1 MGDYNSTPISQL
13 PPGSVTLATDLYP
26 ATDVTDE
33 TESPSGTTKK
43 YAVGQLQTFLT
54 NFTDVTT
61 SPQQLSPVGN
71 YIADAGALC
80 TFTLP
85 IVTSI
90 GGTIQIIA
98 RGSTYF
104 QIQQNDGQQIFLG
117 ASSTTLGNTG
127 YIISTTLGAFLTLTC
142 TQLTSS
148 YQEFHILNNQGSFTL
163 F

>member
-61 SPQQLSPVGN
+61 SPQQCWGIMYFYFAYCYFYRRDNTNYCSWFYLLSN
-71 YIADAGALC
+71 
-80 TFTLP
+80 
-85 IVTSI
+85 
-90 GGTIQIIA
+90 
-98 RGSTYF
+98 STK
-104 QIQQNDGQQIFLG
+104 
-117 ASSTTLGNTG
+117 
-127 YIISTTLGAFLTLTC
+127 
-142 TQLTSS
+142 
-148 YQEFHILNNQGSFTL
+148 
-163 F
+163 